1 MYGQSCQSVRAL
13 IFRSNITISHFNYLI
28 LPLFSPQRYEKEG
41 CWKRR
46 GGGGEGRR
54 LALLFVLVGKEM
66 DITKN
71 GL

>member
-46 GGGGEGRR
+46 RGR
-54 LALLFVLVGKEM
+54 LALLFVLVGKGM
-66 DITKN
+66 DTTKN